1 MLREAAKIEE
11 HFNVIVSVGS
21 LEMLRYHYAN
31 KLSRNSEQ
39 EKTFIDRRQEAQIE
53 RRSKQKRGTKVPC

>member
-11 HFNVIVSVGS
+11 HFDVLVSVGS
-21 LEMLRYHYAN
+21 LEMLRCHHAN

-39 EKTFIDRRQEAQIE
+39 EKTFISRRQVGYAKHTN
-53 RRSKQKRGTKVPC
+53 RQKRVTKPR